1 MKYLLLTGL
10 LLFGSTAA
18 AQQRDYYVGVG
29 WGGTNF
35 KSKSFDVAIPS
46 SSTVSS
52 VLDDSDSNF
61 RIFGGY
67 RLSPNL
73 AVEAVFSDMGEWEL
87 VDTANNFT
95 ATFEG
100 SSVDLA
106 VVGLY
111 PVADGTFDLF
121 ARAGV
126 ALWSLDTR
134 LEATGP
140 LPGVPTFAAAPED
153 SGEDLFWAV
162 GVNINGFADK
172 AWTFR
177 TQLISYEISEFEELV
192 QFAFDFQYSF

>member
-1 MKYLLLTGL
+1 MKYVAMVCLLLM
-10 LLFGSTAA
+10 SSSVI
-18 AQQRDYYVGVG
+18 AQERDYYVGVG

-46 SSTVSS
+46 GPTVAS
-52 VLDDSDSNF
+52 VVDDSDSNF
-61 RIFGGY
+61 RIYGGY

-73 AVEAVFSDMGEWEL
+73 ALEAVITDMGEWEQ

-111 PVADGTFDLF
+111 PIGDGTFELF
-121 ARAGV
+121 ARGGV
-126 ALWSLDTR
+126 AIWSLDTE
-134 LEATGP
+134 LEATGA
-140 LPGVPTFAAAPED
+140 LPGTPTFATAPAD
-153 SGEDLFWAV
+153 SGEDLFWAA

-177 TQLISYEISEFEELV
+177 TQLISYEISEFEELA